1 MHAIMIALLR
11 IVLILSDSIIVPE
24 TRNTTNQ
31 MLNSNTSMA
40 TVLANGT
47 NTRVSNSLV
56 TKTYPSLQNNA
67 VNSVSTVMILIGI
80 GAAILIV
87 LITIVVIILVL
98 LYVRKSTQPK
108 PKSDNDSPYS
118 TLHRGDAQQLQP
130 QSLQAPTDLYAQIQ
144 LSPSTGQAEVISKN
158 EAENT
163 NSFLPHQNEPS
174 PNIDTEQ
181 CKVPVVKEQST
192 VSTSEQPTYVA
203 VKKKQKKSKLMK
215 GKKSGQ
221 AQNNANEEQGDE
233 VPQCSHTA
241 ADKTDIIQENQIKQ
255 GEAVLTSLH
264 TVESPEALYTAVKKK
279 PKDNVTETHTIED
292 LYTAVMKK
300 PKDDPTD
307 SDIEAAPPLPPHTVE
322 ELYTAVQ
329 KKPKGS
335 AMEDEEDAPPIPPHT
350 VEDYY

>member
-1 MHAIMIALLR
+1 MQLQLNLCSLADDTIPPNISTPNTLNFFTIQSGAVATATIKESNLP
-11 IVLILSDSIIVPE
+11 ITTTDSSAKSSKANREAASGI
-24 TRNTTNQ
+24 
-31 MLNSNTSMA
+31 A
-40 TVLANGT
+40 TVA
-47 NTRVSNSLV
+47 
-56 TKTYPSLQNNA
+56 
-67 VNSVSTVMILIGI
+67 TVIGI
-80 GAAILIV
+80 IIAILIV
-87 LITIVVIILVL
+87 LIGIAAVALA
-98 LYVRKSTQPK
+98 LYLRKSTRHKQDYDL
-108 PKSDNDSPYS
+108 SYS
-118 TLHRGDAQQLQP
+118 TLCRGDTQQIQP
-130 QSLQAPTDLYAQIQ
+130 QSLNAPTDLYDQIQ

-163 NSFLPHQNEPS
+163 NSLLPHQNEPS
-174 PNIDTEQ
+174 LNIDTEP
-181 CKVPVVKEQST
+181 CKVPVIKEQST
-192 VSTSEQPTYVA
+192 VSTSEQPTYAA

-241 ADKTDIIQENQIKQ
+241 ADKTDIIQEDQIKQ
-255 GEAVLTSLH
+255 GEAILTSLH

-307 SDIEAAPPLPPHTVE
+307 SDIEVAPPLPPHTVE

>member
-1 MHAIMIALLR
+1 MLYCIKINNNLFLAADINFSGSSSFSTRFQSDPTKTFSHSITTINSPTTTNEASGAVSRVMIVSIVVGLIAVLTVLIITAIIAL
-11 IVLILSDSIIVPE
+11 VFYC
-24 TRNTTNQ
+24 T
-31 MLNSNTSMA
+31 
-40 TVLANGT
+40 
-47 NTRVSNSLV
+47 
-56 TKTYPSLQNNA
+56 
-67 VNSVSTVMILIGI
+67 
-80 GAAILIV
+80 
-87 LITIVVIILVL
+87 
-98 LYVRKSTQPK
+98 KSTQK
-108 PKSDNDSPYS
+108 QDYDLSYS
-118 TLHRGDAQQLQP
+118 TLYRGDTQQMQP
-130 QSLQAPTDLYAQIQ
+130 QSLQAPTDLYDQIE
-144 LSPSTGQAEVISKN
+144 LSPSTGQTEVISKN

-163 NSFLPHQNEPS
+163 NSLLPHQNEPS

-192 VSTSEQPTYVA
+192 VSTSEQPTYAA
-203 VKKKQKKSKLMK
+203 VKKKQTKSKLMK

-221 AQNNANEEQGDE
+221 AQNNANEEQEDE
-233 VPQCSHTA
+233 VPQCSLTA
-241 ADKTDIIQENQIKQ
+241 ADKTDIIQEDQIKQ
-255 GEAVLTSLH
+255 GKAVLTSLH

-279 PKDNVTETHTIED
+279 PKDNATETNTIED

>member
-1 MHAIMIALLR
+1 
-11 IVLILSDSIIVPE
+11 
-24 TRNTTNQ
+24 
-31 MLNSNTSMA
+31 MLNSNPLMA

-47 NTRVSNSLV
+47 STRVSNPLV
-56 TKTYPSLQNNA
+56 TTTDPSIQNNA
-67 VNSVSTVMILIGI
+67 VNSVSIVTALIGI
-80 GAAILIV
+80 SAAIVIV
-87 LITIVVIILVL
+87 LTTIVAIILVL

-108 PKSDNDSPYS
+108 PKSDYDGPYS
-118 TLHRGDAQQLQP
+118 TLCRADTQQPQP

-163 NSFLPHQNEPS
+163 NGLLPHQNDTS
-174 PNIDTEQ
+174 PNIDIEQ
-181 CKVPVVKEQST
+181 CKEQSM
-192 VSTSEQPTYVA
+192 VSTSEQPTYAV
-203 VKKKQKKSKLMK
+203 VKKKQKKSKLLK
-215 GKKSGQ
+215 GKISGQ
-221 AQNNANEEQGDE
+221 NQNNAAEKSGEE
-233 VPQCSHTA
+233 VPQCDLNT
-241 ADKTDIIQENQIKQ
+241 ADKIDIKQEDQIKQ
-255 GEAVLTSLH
+255 GETVLTSLH

-292 LYTAVMKK
+292 LYTAVIKK

-350 VEDYY
+350 MEGYY